1 MCFECQK
8 QFCPDACPDAPT
20 PAVSCRS
27 CSAEAD
33 YRAVDGTAYCADC
46 ICEMSLD
53 EILRFCG
60 FDSALKIVMLMAG
73 LSADVSRVG
82 SKDWRTF
89 VRKGELPR
97 SR

>member
-8 QFCPDACPDAPT
+8 QFCPDACPNAPV
-20 PAVSCRS
+20 PAVLCLR

-33 YRAVDGTAYCADC
+33 YRAVDGTTYCADC

-60 FDSALKIVMLMAG
+60 FDSPLKIVMLMAG
-73 LSADVSRVG
+73 LSADVRRIG
-82 SKDWRTF
+82 SKNWRTF
-89 VRKGELPR
+89 VRSNKSPLP
-97 SR
+97 